1 MFCHYQIIISPYKI
15 QGTGAIYK
23 TFSGSGLQY
32 ETCPHLQ
39 IYKAQILTVILK
51 MKKSFKKEI
60 LLYIKL
66 LILAMKISPSLLQ
79 MLKYSSLEHLYW
91 LVLGL
96 EPHHAKQL
104 I

>member
-1 MFCHYQIIISPYKI
+1 
-15 QGTGAIYK
+15 
-23 TFSGSGLQY
+23 
-32 ETCPHLQ
+32 
-39 IYKAQILTVILK
+39 